1 MHFDIAWQ
9 EVDTVLLDMDGTL
22 LGTSPSTTT
31 SWQTLVPETWGAAR
45 GPSLQEAKDAMR
57 QEYHAV
63 QHTLN
68 WYCLDYWSERLG
80 LDICAMTSEQGPR
93 ATLREDTVPFLD
105 ALKACGK
112 RRILLTNAHPHNLAV
127 KLKHTGLDAH
137 LDLLLS
143 THTFGYPKE
152 DQRLWR
158 AVAEE
163 TGLEAHKTLFV
174 DDSEA
179 ILDAAR
185 EFGIRYCLGITNPD
199 SGLAE
204 KQYLRHPGLNDY
216 RRLIPSLTPRRRGD
230 ERSPPKP
237 SDWTNGFG
245 PPAFTKPARWR
256 GKMIEGGK
264 VHYNGQRS
272 KPGKIVELDA
282 ILTLR
287 QGQRRADGAHY
298 RYYRTAPPGEAK
310 PSTCMKR
317 RRRVPRSVK
326 KWPWRAK

>member
-22 LGTSPSTTT
+22 LDLAFDNYF
-31 SWQTLVPETWGAAR
+31 WQTLVPETWGAAR
-45 GPSLQEAKDAMR
+45 GLNLQEAKDAMR

-105 ALKACGK
+105 
-112 RRILLTNAHPHNLAV
+112 V
-127 KLKHTGLDAH
+127 
-137 LDLLLS
+137 LLS

-216 RRLIPSLTPRRRGD
+216 RRLIPSLTPKERR
-230 ERSPPKP
+230 
-237 SDWTNGFG
+237 
-245 PPAFTKPARWR
+245 
-256 GKMIEGGK
+256 
-264 VHYNGQRS
+264 
-272 KPGKIVELDA
+272 
-282 ILTLR
+282 
-287 QGQRRADGAHY
+287 
-298 RYYRTAPPGEAK
+298 
-310 PSTCMKR
+310 
-317 RRRVPRSVK
+317 
-326 KWPWRAK
+326 

>member
-22 LGTSPSTTT
+22 LDLAFDNYF
-31 SWQTLVPETWGAAR
+31 WQTLVPETWGAAR
-45 GPSLQEAKDAMR
+45 GLNLQEAKEAMR

-143 THTFGYPKE
+143 THTFGYPK
-152 DQRLWR
+152 RISVCGAPWR
-158 AVAEE
+158 RKLALRRTKRCLSTTARRYWMPR
-163 TGLEAHKTLFV
+163 GSLAFV
-174 DDSEA
+174 TA
-179 ILDAAR
+179 WVLPI
-185 EFGIRYCLGITNPD
+185 
-199 SGLAE
+199 
-204 KQYLRHPGLNDY
+204 
-216 RRLIPSLTPRRRGD
+216 LTPDWRKSSICAIRG
-230 ERSPPKP
+230 
-237 SDWTNGFG
+237 
-245 PPAFTKPARWR
+245 
-256 GKMIEGGK
+256 
-264 VHYNGQRS
+264 
-272 KPGKIVELDA
+272 
-282 ILTLR
+282 
-287 QGQRRADGAHY
+287 
-298 RYYRTAPPGEAK
+298 
-310 PSTCMKR
+310 
-317 RRRVPRSVK
+317 
-326 KWPWRAK
+326 